1 MLGRMFA
8 RNDAPKDPTDGSIF
22 IDRDGARFGMLLDFL
37 RGDPPNDRA
46 MRASLAALPQLT
58 GAAMLQE
65 IEYFGLQNAVFG
77 SRPWTVS
84 ATFRAGPEMRE
95 GRSFFASVNAGN
107 RVIVFGGSLDGSEL
121 FTTEVLDVE
130 TLQFSNG
137 PDLAK
142 GITEFAAVTLDA
154 DRVLVVGGINGAGEY
169 PTATEILTLST
180 LTLSPGPTFSGR
192 SGCAAVQID
201 ADRVLVVG
209 GNDGAAQLAT
219 TMVLDVATLTFA
231 RGPTMTTARSG
242 CAAIALDGK
251 RILIAGGSNADSGR
265 LTTTEFLDVA
275 SMSFAPGPSMST
287 ERWGC
292 AAVLVDAQH
301 VLIVGGRDNDDVIL
315 ATTEI
320 LDLVTMSFSPGP
332 HMMTA
337 RHGSV
342 AQRLD
347 YKGEAPVIMVIGGE
361 DDSGYHSSTTEALAV
376 DLRTADPGARAT
388 RRRT

>member
-1 MLGRMFA
+1 MAEQEAEATQRGEALAMDALEKAFDAEKATLYAQKRALAADVAQFQDEQKRARLAAPPADEVVKLNVGGVHFETSRGVLTRVEDSMLGRMFA

-180 LTLSPGPTFSGR
+180 LTLSPGPT
-192 SGCAAVQID
+192 
-201 ADRVLVVG
+201 
-209 GNDGAAQLAT
+209 
-219 TMVLDVATLTFA
+219 
-231 RGPTMTTARSG
+231 
-242 CAAIALDGK
+242 
-251 RILIAGGSNADSGR
+251 
-265 LTTTEFLDVA
+265 
-275 SMSFAPGPSMST
+275 
-287 ERWGC
+287 
-292 AAVLVDAQH
+292 
-301 VLIVGGRDNDDVIL
+301 
-315 ATTEI
+315 
-320 LDLVTMSFSPGP
+320 
-332 HMMTA
+332 
-337 RHGSV
+337 
-342 AQRLD
+342 
-347 YKGEAPVIMVIGGE
+347 
-361 DDSGYHSSTTEALAV
+361 
-376 DLRTADPGARAT
+376 
-388 RRRT
+388 